1 MQGTFRIYPLPADGS
16 EPPPRMLQNAPS
28 NETVELKVRIYVI
41 KAKDLQPQDPNGFVS
56 DRNSHDVA
64 IAEWSSLTIK
74 YRFQRNFFS
83 AVFSSNII
91 KHVLICLF
99 S

>member
-1 MQGTFRIYPLPADGS
+1 MKLVLDFLFLYFPRNFKFTRLLVQGTFRIYPLPADGS

-56 DRNSHDVA
+56 DRN
-64 IAEWSSLTIK
+64 
-74 YRFQRNFFS
+74 
-83 AVFSSNII
+83 
-91 KHVLICLF
+91 
-99 S
+99 

>member
-56 DRNSHDVA
+56 DINSHDVA
-64 IAEWSSLTIK
+64 FAEWSSLLI
-74 YRFQRNFFS
+74 NFNEF
-83 AVFSSNII
+83 FFLQFFHQI
-91 KHVLICLF
+91 
-99 S
+99 